1 MRRSQSSIS
10 VAILFAFAC
19 TLLAQSQLA
28 PVTVQVEIVNP
39 KAARKAASAGNHAD
53 SSNVVVWLAPLGGNS
68 GSAAA
73 TPSTHSAPQIA
84 QIDKSFDPHV
94 LVVQAGTAVP
104 FSNRNPFLP
113 TVFFL
118 FFCKRCVL

>member
-39 KAARKAASAGNHAD
+39 KAARKTGSAGTHAD
-53 SSNVVVWLAPLGGNS
+53 SSNVVIWLAPLGGNS

-73 TPSTHSAPQIA
+73 TPPAHSAPQIA
-84 QIDKSFDPHV
+84 QIDKNFDPHV
-94 LVVQAGTAVP
+94 LVVQSVPASP
-104 FSNRNPFLP
+104 FSN
-113 TVFFL
+113 
-118 FFCKRCVL
+118 

>member
-1 MRRSQSSIS
+1 MRRSQSFIS
-10 VAILFAFAC
+10 VAILFACAS

-73 TPSTHSAPQIA
+73 TSSTHSAPQIA
-84 QIDKSFDPHV
+84 QINKNFDPHV
-94 LVVQAGTAVP
+94 LVVQAG
-104 FSNRNPFLP
+104 NRRPISH
-113 TVFFL
+113 
-118 FFCKRCVL
+118 